1 MYSPKELEGE
11 VDHSFFDSDCEVGSA
26 ELGRPIHEGPEE
38 AAGSQTENLQTER
51 RTEKGGRT
59 DVTDKQGETAP
70 EEEAGVKRL
79 EEDFS
84 GLQVRTWERKDQ
96 SEDAESG
103 KEECSHWRDERMER
117 GEEESRERRD
127 HSNLKE
133 ERKGKFETDVLEQRQ
148 EAESGREDSGASSRK
163 SSPLPHSDGS
173 ESRRNSQSDDSSSVR
188 SYSSVEPRSED
199 DDESVGSEEE
209 RPPEPQPPEHNL
221 QVSINPIANKL
232 AGKFRTRSQ
241 GCLSSSE
248 RESSSSSDEK
258 GPTFPQNPSITQAVS
273 SPPQQP
279 RRGSANQRERRTDPE
294 MAESEDTVTDVT
306 PLSTPDISPEQSFDR
321 TAPDEPSAMVARQQ
335 LQDMARGL
343 AVAEEDRAKR
353 DSSDTDG
360 QERTGRR
367 LGGVSVVSGPGS
379 TSTSTSSC
387 GRRRRRRKNYSF
399 TDEEVRRIER
409 ENQRLL
415 RELSR
420 TPPRTCSAGSALVL
434 GGRRPAG
441 PPTLRLYHT
450 ALNRQREQQR
460 IQRENLAFL
469 KRLESV
475 KPTPGMTRS
484 EQLADYQR
492 QAGYLGIPNSLIRP
506 LSGRSSRSCSTNGP
520 HRTRPETAK
529 PSRTPPPRPAWN

>member
-11 VDHSFFDSDCEVGSA
+11 VDHSFFDSDCEVG
-26 ELGRPIHEGPEE
+26 
-38 AAGSQTENLQTER
+38 N
-51 RTEKGGRT
+51 
-59 DVTDKQGETAP
+59 
-70 EEEAGVKRL
+70 
-79 EEDFS
+79 
-84 GLQVRTWERKDQ
+84 
-96 SEDAESG
+96 AESG

-360 QERTGRR
+360 QERTECLFTIVFLKNDHGFENA
-367 LGGVSVVSGPGS
+367 SV
-379 TSTSTSSC
+379 TSSC